1 MFTYYLKL
9 AFKSIKRN
17 PILSTLM
24 VMAIAL
30 GIGASI
36 TTITVNYLMSADPIP
51 QKSQQ
56 LFYVQVDSWDPNEA
70 YSDNSDEVAPPPS
83 QLTYTEA
90 TNLMAAKRAYKQSA
104 MAKSGGII
112 EPQSQ
117 DAKPFEASIRLTFAD
132 FFSMFD
138 VPFQYGNSWDEQSD
152 INRDLVVVL
161 SKNINDKV
169 FGGEN
174 SVGKN
179 FIMSGKT
186 FRVIGVMDNWQPL
199 PKFYDI
205 GNGAFDLPE
214 EVYMPFYLKEEL
226 ELPNWGN
233 VNCWK
238 TPEGEGFKA
247 FLRSEC
253 INFQMWVELPTLGD
267 KADYLSFL
275 NNYVT
280 EQKELGR
287 FPRPLNNRLSDVMTW
302 MESQKVVD
310 RDAKLMMWLSFMFL
324 LVCLLNTIGLLLAK
338 FSGKAAEIGLR
349 RAVGASKAELFKQH
363 IIEAACIGLLGGIVG
378 LGLAFLGLQGVK
390 SLYGDFID
398 NLATLDTNMVIL
410 ALLLAVVSS
419 VLAGLYPTWRACNI
433 APASQLK
440 SQ

>member
-90 TNLMAAKRAYKQSA
+90 TNLMAAKRAYKQTA

-112 EPQSQ
+112 EPQDQ

-132 FFSMFD
+132 FFSMFN

-186 FRVIGVMDNWQPL
+186 FRVIGVMDNWQPV

-275 NNYVT
+275 NNYVA

-302 MESQKVVD
+302 MESQQVVD

-398 NLATLDTNMVIL
+398 NLATLDTTMVIL

>member
-1 MFTYYLKL
+1 MFSYYLKL

-17 PILSTLM
+17 PILSALM

-51 QKSQQ
+51 QKSKQ
-56 LFYVQVDSWDPNEA
+56 LFYVQVDSWDPNDA
-70 YSDNSDEVAPPPS
+70 YSDNSDDVSPPPN
-83 QLTYTEA
+83 QLTWTEA
-90 TNLMAAKRAYKQSA
+90 TNLMAANKAFRQAA

-112 EPQSQ
+112 EPQDQ

-138 VPFQYGNSWDEQSD
+138 VPFIYGSGWDQQTD
-152 INRDLVVVL
+152 TKRDLVVVL
-161 SKNINDKV
+161 SKNTNDKV

-174 SVGKN
+174 SVGRN
-179 FIMSGKT
+179 FVMAGNT
-186 FRVIGVMDNWQPL
+186 FRVLGVMDDWQPV

-205 GNGAFDLPE
+205 GNGAFDTPE

-238 TPEGEGFKA
+238 SPEGEGFKA

-253 INFQMWVELPTLGD
+253 INFQMWVELPNQ
-267 KADYLSFL
+267 AEQAQYLAFL
-275 NNYVT
+275 DNYVA
-280 EQKELGR
+280 EQKSLGR

-302 MESQKVVD
+302 METQKVVD
-310 RDAKLMMWLSFMFL
+310 QDAKLMMWLSFMFL
-324 LVCLLNTIGLLLAK
+324 LVCLLNTVGLLLAK

-349 RAVGASKAELFKQH
+349 RAVGASKTELFKQH
-363 IIEAACIGLLGGIVG
+363 IIEAGCIGLLGGVVG
-378 LGLAFLGLQGVK
+378 LGLAALGLQGVK
-390 SLYGDFID
+390 SLYGDFVD
-398 NLATLDTNMVIL
+398 NLASLDASMMIL
-410 ALLLAVVSS
+410 ALSLAIFSS

>member
-36 TTITVNYLMSADPIP
+36 TTITVNYLMSANPIP

-56 LFYVQVDSWDPNEA
+56 LFYVQVDSWDPNKA

-90 TNLMAAKRAYKQSA
+90 TNLMAAKRAYKQTA

-112 EPQSQ
+112 EPQNQ

-132 FFSMFD
+132 FFIMFN

-186 FRVIGVMDNWQPL
+186 FRVIGVMDNWQPM

-205 GNGAFDLPE
+205 VNGAFDLPE

-253 INFQMWVELPTLGD
+253 INFQMWVELPTIGD
-267 KADYLSFL
+267 KANYLSYL
-275 NNYVT
+275 NNYVA

-287 FPRPLNNRLSDVMTW
+287 FPRPLNNHLSDVMTW
-302 MESQKVVD
+302 MESQQVVD

-338 FSGKAAEIGLR
+338 FSGKAAEISLR

-363 IIEAACIGLLGGIVG
+363 IIEASCIGLLGGIVG

-398 NLATLDTNMVIL
+398 NLATLDATMVIL
-410 ALLLAVVSS
+410 ALLSAVVSS
-419 VLAGLYPTWRACNI
+419 VLAGLYPTWRACHI

>member
-90 TNLMAAKRAYKQSA
+90 TNLMAAKRAYKQTA

>member
-90 TNLMAAKRAYKQSA
+90 TNLMAAKRAYKQTA

-186 FRVIGVMDNWQPL
+186 FRVIGVMDNWQPV

>member
-90 TNLMAAKRAYKQSA
+90 TNLMAAKRAYKQTA

-112 EPQSQ
+112 EPQDQ

-132 FFSMFD
+132 FFSMFN

-186 FRVIGVMDNWQPL
+186 FRVIGVMDNWQPV

-267 KADYLSFL
+267 NADYLSFL
-275 NNYVT
+275 NNYVA

-302 MESQKVVD
+302 MESQQVVD

-398 NLATLDTNMVIL
+398 NLATLDTTMVIL

>member
-186 FRVIGVMDNWQPL
+186 FRVIGVMDNWQPV

>member
-1 MFTYYLKL
+1 MFNYYLKL

-17 PILSTLM
+17 FILSTLM

-36 TTITVNYLMSADPIP
+36 TTITVNYLMSADPIS
-51 QKSQQ
+51 QKSKQ

-70 YSDNSDEVAPPPS
+70 YSDNSDDVAPPPN
-83 QLTYTEA
+83 QLTWTEA
-90 TNLMAAKRAYKQSA
+90 TNLMAAQKATKQAA

-112 EPQSQ
+112 QPQSQ

-132 FFSMFD
+132 FFSMFN
-138 VPFQYGNSWDEQSD
+138 VPFIYGSSWDQQSD
-152 INRDLVVVL
+152 NNRDLVVVL

-179 FIMSGKT
+179 FIMAGST
-186 FRVIGVMDNWQPL
+186 FRVVGVMDNWQPV

-205 GNGAFDLPE
+205 GNGAFDVPE
-214 EVYMPFYLKEEL
+214 EVFMPFYLKEEL

-253 INFQMWVELPTLGD
+253 INFQMWVELENDSEKANYLG
-267 KADYLSFL
+267 FL
-275 NNYVT
+275 DNYVAA
-280 EQKELGR
+280 QKDLGR

-310 RDAKLMMWLSFMFL
+310 QDAKLMMWLSFMFL

-338 FSGKAAEIGLR
+338 FSSKAAEIGLR
-349 RAVGASKAELFKQH
+349 RAVGASKSDLFKQH
-363 IIEAACIGLLGGIVG
+363 IIEAGCIGLLGGIVG
-378 LGLAFLGLQGVK
+378 IALAFLGLQGVK

-410 ALLLAVVSS
+410 AILLAVVSS